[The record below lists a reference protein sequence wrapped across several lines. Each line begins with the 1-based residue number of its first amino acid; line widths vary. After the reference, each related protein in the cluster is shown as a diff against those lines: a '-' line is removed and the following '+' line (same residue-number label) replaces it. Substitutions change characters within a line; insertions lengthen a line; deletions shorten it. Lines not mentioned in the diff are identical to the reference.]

1 MKGRILTGA
10 LAISALLG
18 LSATSAVASS
28 YYPSWTKTPES
39 SSAQNYSGTVA
50 FGLRAF
56 PDATWT
62 SAKSANDG
70 QSVRLFNSAPDC
82 SATNTSCEWMT
93 SATPYGS
100 VFGAS
105 GPSESIR
112 FLSQRAAQTTTI
124 TTVYTFSRPA
134 PARALGIALG
144 DIDVDSVEVA
154 ATDAS
159 GNVIPLSSLVPAA
172 FNFCDV
178 PSGKP
183 TECGSAPY
191 ATPTWTANATG
202 GVLAGTNVETTGPL
216 GWLRPTT
223 GIKTL
228 TLIFRPNI
236 PGSGTPSYRTWFT
249 ALGFRVSGQVTTTS
263 GSEIA
268 NALISLYGP
277 DGALLDTVRTDA
289 NGNYRFP
296 DFAAQPGYEVRLSPP
311 DGYYPASPTE
321 ENADLSSRDRVVDFK
336 LTTRKPEPGPV
347 PGPEPDVD
355 PEPIPGPAGT
365 VTLNYQDVTRDYA
378 YTNVDVPSAG
388 TVTQTVSRKVGRRYV
403 SICRTSRP
411 STEAEKDI
419 LVACRLPASTRRA
432 LRCSNQRF
440 RVQLDFSLPTGETTT
455 ERRTYV
461 VAKGKCPRPE
471 RRKPAYTG

>member
-1 MKGRILTGA
+1 MKSRILTGA
-10 LAISALLG
+10 LAVSALLG

-28 YYPSWTKTPES
+28 YYPSWTKTPDS
-39 SSAQNYSGTVA
+39 SSAQNYSGTIA

-62 SAKSANDG
+62 SAKSADDG
-70 QSVRLFNSAPDC
+70 QAVRLLNSAPNC

-159 GNVIPLSSLVPAA
+159 GNVIPLSSLVSAA

-178 PSGKP
+178 SSGKP
-183 TECGSAPY
+183 DECGSAPY
-191 ATPTWTANATG
+191 VTPTWTANATG

-228 TLIFRPNI
+228 TLVFRPNI

-249 ALGFRVSGQVTTTS
+249 ALGFRVTGQVTTTS
-263 GSEIA
+263 GREIED
-268 NALISLYGP
+268 ALVSLYSPAGE
-277 DGALLDTVRTDA
+277 LLDTVRTDT
-289 NGNYRFP
+289 NGTYRFP

-311 DGYYPASPTE
+311 EGYYAASPTE
-321 ENADLSSRDRVVDFK
+321 EGADLSTRDQVVDFK
-336 LTTRKPEPGPV
+336 LTTRPGPPPKPDPDPEPV
-347 PGPEPDVD
+347 PGP
-355 PEPIPGPAGT
+355 GGT
-365 VTLNYQDVTRDYA
+365 ITLNYQDVNRENA
-378 YTNVDVPSAG
+378 FTNLDVPSAG
-388 TVTQTVSRKVGRRYV
+388 TTKQTVYRKVGRRYV
-403 SICRTSRP
+403 KICTTSRP
-411 STEAEKDI
+411 SSAAEKNI
-419 LVACRLPASTRRA
+419 LVNCRLPSSARRS
-432 LRCSNQRF
+432 LRCADQRF
-440 RVQLDFSLPTGETTT
+440 RIQVDFTIATGQRTT
-455 ERRTYV
+455 ERRTYL
-461 VAKGKCPRPE
+461 VAGGRCKRPS
-471 RRKPAYTG
+471 YTG